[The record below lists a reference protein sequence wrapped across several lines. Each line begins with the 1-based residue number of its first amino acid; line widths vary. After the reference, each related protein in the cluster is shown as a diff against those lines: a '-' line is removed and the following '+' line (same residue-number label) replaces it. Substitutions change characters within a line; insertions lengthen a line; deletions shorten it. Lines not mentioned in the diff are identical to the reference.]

1 MRLKH
6 ILSMVVVWQ
15 LVCVVVLLFAVKIF
29 PENRTFLGGGGPV
42 YDSNPL
48 LYSRG
53 NFDGLHYVYIATRGY
68 GYAEHAFF
76 PLYPNLIKKLTQVT
90 FSPYLSGVVISLAS
104 ITLGLWFFAKLLA
117 LDYPKKL
124 IFWVIFSLL
133 IFPTSFYFGAVYTES
148 LFFLLIMMSFYY
160 ARKGN
165 WLLAGIAG
173 GLAAYSRFVGIFMFP
188 ALVVEFFSQ
197 PNLNIKSVKNI
208 FGLFCVLLVPVGLLT
223 YMSYLQSA
231 TGDPLAFLHALP
243 SFGSYRSESITMIY
257 QVFWRYAKMIWT
269 VQKGTLLYSS
279 VVYEGAVG
287 LLFFVLTI
295 YAFFKIRISYAVFM
309 AFAYI
314 APTLTGSF
322 VSLPRYV
329 LICFPGFILLG
340 KIVHKYPKVKK
351 IYLIICLIT
360 FIFMVSLFSR
370 GFWVA

>member
-1 MRLKH
+1 MKLKK
-6 ILSMVVVWQ
+6 ILAMLVVWQ
-15 LVCVVVLLFAVKIF
+15 VVCIVSLLFAPKIF

-76 PLYPNLIKKLTQVT
+76 PLYPNLIKKITEFTL
-90 FSPYLSGVVISLAS
+90 SPYLSGVIISLCS
-104 ITLGLWFFAKLLA
+104 FTLGLWFFSRLLA
-117 LDYPKKL
+117 LDYTNK
-124 IFWVIFSLL
+124 IVFWTIVSLL
-133 IFPTSFYFGAVYTES
+133 VFPTSFYFGSVYTEG
-148 LFFLLIMMSFYY
+148 LFFLLIMMSFYF

-165 WLLAGIAG
+165 WLIAGIAG
-173 GLAAYSRFVGIFMFP
+173 GLAAYTRFVGIFMFP
-188 ALVVEFFSQ
+188 ALVIEFFSQ
-197 PNLNIKSVKNI
+197 PNLTMKSTKSLIN
-208 FGLFCVLLVPVGLLT
+208 LFYILIVPAGLLT
-223 YMSYLQSA
+223 YMAYLQST

-243 SFGSYRSESITMIY
+243 SFGSYRSDSITMLY
-257 QVFWRYAKMIWT
+257 QVFWRYAKMIWS

-279 VVYEGAVG
+279 VVYEGSIG
-287 LLFFVLTI
+287 LLFFILTI
-295 YAFFKIRISYAVFM
+295 YSFFKIRLSYAVFM

-329 LICFPGFILLG
+329 LVCFPGFILLG
-340 KIVHKYPKVKK
+340 KIISRYPKLKS
-351 IYLIICLIT
+351 IYLVICLIT
-360 FIFMVSLFSR
+360 LFFMVGLFSR